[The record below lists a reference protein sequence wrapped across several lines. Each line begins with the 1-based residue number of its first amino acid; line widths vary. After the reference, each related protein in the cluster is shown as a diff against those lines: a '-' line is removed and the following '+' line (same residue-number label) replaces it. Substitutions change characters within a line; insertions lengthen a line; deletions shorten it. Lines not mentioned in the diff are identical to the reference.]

1 MYQPAHHFP
10 REINWNIKFPG
21 VSNHAAKADSKP
33 KKLKVQPALLLQG
46 QLGGKQQQARL
57 EVIETNAVIELL
69 LLMAEILHQFI
80 GSLSHYF

>member
-1 MYQPAHHFP
+1 MRDTNIPAGPSFSI
-10 REINWNIKFPG
+10 EKSSFG
-21 VSNHAAKADSKP
+21 CVNHAAKADSKP

-46 QLGGKQQQARL
+46 QLGGKQQQVRL

>member
-10 REINWNIKFPG
+10 SWNQLKHQVSGG
-21 VSNHAAKADSKP
+21 VNHAAKADSKP